1 MRFNIMYGVLGLFA
15 GIFLTWIFAFSAV
28 NNQNAGMMR
37 IMGLRLP
44 NNNVCMMTNP
54 YGHS

>member
-1 MRFNIMYGVLGLFA
+1 MRFNIMYGVLGLYA
-15 GIFLTWIFAFSAV
+15 GIFLIWIFAFSAV

-44 NNNVCMMTNP
+44 SNNVCMMTNP